1 MEILL
6 GNMKHLWSL
15 IFSLSGL
22 VLCIMALYYFRQARE
37 SKSWPSTPGI
47 IISSGVRR
55 EAHVSDHQETR
66 FKAEIRYS
74 YTIGQ
79 DKYTSNRIRIL
90 PNMPAASSVLASKSI
105 ATYPMDSPVTVYYN
119 PDRPT
124 QAVLE
129 PGVTVDLIAFMIIG
143 IVLLAG
149 SLIAADQLGL
159 KELWTK

>member
-6 GNMKHLWSL
+6 GNMKLLWAL
-15 IFSLSGL
+15 IFSLSGV

-47 IISSGVRR
+47 IISSGVCRV
-55 EAHVSDHQETR
+55 ADVSDHEETQ

-74 YTIGQ
+74 YTIDQ
-79 DKYTSNRIRIL
+79 DTYTSNRIRIL
-90 PNMPAASSVLASKSI
+90 PNMPTASSVLASKSI

-143 IVLLAG
+143 IALLVG
-149 SLIAADQLGL
+149 SLVVADHLGL